1 MLSISIDKYKIT
13 LLLWNLA
20 TTKGGRVVTSDLKCT
35 GCAKYI
41 FFLATSLSLSLLSL
55 SLSFSPSS
63 LVFNLCFIFCSSK
76 GPLCHTY
83 PRAPEAPTHWV
94 AGFDLGFDIHFP
106 YPVSPNVLFS
116 LSFSLSPSNT
126 NSLSFSE
133 LNKSVCVR
141 EMSKE
146 WKLAEKIDS

>member
-41 FFLATSLSLSLLSL
+41 FFLATSLSLSPSSHSLSL
-55 SLSFSPSS
+55 SLPPLSFSIS
-63 LVFNLCFIFCSSK
+63 VFIFCSSK
-76 GPLCHTY
+76 GPICHTY

-126 NSLSFSE
+126 HSLSLSE
-133 LNKSVCVR
+133 LNKSVCVCVKCLKN
-141 EMSKE
+141 EN
-146 WKLAEKIDS
+146 